1 MRTVTGVAQQ
11 SSRSSWSS
19 ALSSGC
25 SALSLPW
32 WSLDFCSVLVTS
44 SSSSGDFLQ
53 FFLLTAEDSS
63 VWPTPCRWS
72 AVRHLSLSHCFSLR
86 LAMLFDFTCCWVC
99 SFDSSLRAVGYALV
113 TFVPAM
119 WLCSFDSF
127 HPFSPARRSAMLAS
141 ASSLSITSLSPTLR
155 VDLLCC
161 VFHSKSVL
169 RVPSFTLSSSFSLVR
184 RSEI

>member
-1 MRTVTGVAQQ
+1 M
-11 SSRSSWSS
+11 
-19 ALSSGC
+19 
-25 SALSLPW
+25 
-32 WSLDFCSVLVTS
+32 TS

-53 FFLLTAEDSS
+53 FFLLTSEDSS
-63 VWPTPCRWS
+63 VWPTPCRLS
-72 AVRHLSLSHCFSLR
+72 AVRLLSLSHCFSLR

-113 TFVPAM
+113 TFVPAVGFA
-119 WLCSFDSF
+119 LLILFTISPLLDDQRCS
-127 HPFSPARRSAMLAS
+127 AS
-141 ASSLSITSLSPTLR
+141 ASSLSTSLSPTLR

-184 RSEI
+184 RSAI